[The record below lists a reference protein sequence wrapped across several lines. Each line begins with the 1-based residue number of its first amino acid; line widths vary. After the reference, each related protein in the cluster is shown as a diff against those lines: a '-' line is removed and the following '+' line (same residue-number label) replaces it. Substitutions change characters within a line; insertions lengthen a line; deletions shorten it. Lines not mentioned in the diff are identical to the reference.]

1 MEYSIVWEEKSFPSN
16 LGDVKVELILSCP
29 ERADC
34 LKKKKK
40 ADAPKLN
47 ILLSKL
53 EKNLDDLHFAI
64 TDD

>member
-1 MEYSIVWEEKSFPSN
+1 MGRKVFLSIKFRRCEA
-16 LGDVKVELILSCP
+16 ELILSCP
-29 ERADC
+29 ERADR
-34 LKKKKK
+34 LQKKEK